1 MNKIKTL
8 YVEDEPYLGKIVKES
23 LESRNFEVKML
34 PDGRGVRAAAESFQ
48 PQICVLDVMLPHK
61 DGFTL
66 GKELRQLYPH
76 LPIIFLTAKNQTKD
90 ILKGVESGGNDY
102 VKKPFS
108 MEELIVRINNLL
120 HLSQPNSTEK
130 NISSTQKSSTSIP
143 LGRYV
148 FYPKKFELHLDNHIQ
163 KLSHRE
169 AQLFQILCNN
179 KNTSVKRKDI
189 LLEVW
194 QDDSIYNSRNLD
206 VYITKL
212 RNYLKQDD
220 HLQIITLKGVGY
232 HFLIENG

>member
-1 MNKIKTL
+1 MNKIKIL

-23 LESRNFEVKML
+23 LESRNFMVKML
-34 PDGRGVRAAAESFQ
+34 PDGRGVRAATESFQ
-48 PQICVLDVMLPHK
+48 PQICILDVMLPYK

-66 GKELRQLYPH
+66 GKELRQFYPA

-90 ILKGVESGGNDY
+90 ILKGFESGGNDY

-120 HLSQPNSTEK
+120 HLSMPNSAKK
-130 NISSTQKSSTSIP
+130 NASPSDNFKASIP
-143 LGRYV
+143 LGRYI
-148 FYPKKFELHLDNHIQ
+148 FYPKKFELHYENQVQ

-169 AQLFQILCNN
+169 AQLFQILSNN

-189 LLEVW
+189 LLAVW
-194 QDDSIYNSRNLD
+194 KDDSIYNSRNLD

-212 RNYLKQDD
+212 RSYLKKDIN
-220 HLQIITLKGVGY
+220 LKIITLKGVGY
-232 HFLIENG
+232 HFVVE